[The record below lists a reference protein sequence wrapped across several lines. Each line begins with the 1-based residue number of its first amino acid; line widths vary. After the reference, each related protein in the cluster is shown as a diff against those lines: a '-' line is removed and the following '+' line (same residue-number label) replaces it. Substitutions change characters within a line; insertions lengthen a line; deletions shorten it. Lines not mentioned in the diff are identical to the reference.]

1 MQNTKFHIV
10 ALCAILLAQVAVGQ
24 SSQSLDA
31 QRAEFRRAKDLF
43 EKEKYSSSQHAFEK
57 YILNNQNKNDDNVE
71 SAYFYSAVCAQLLSN
86 LDAQVKLENFI
97 RMYPQSAHVNMA
109 HLFLGNHFYS
119 ERDYKS
125 ALEQY
130 RMVDESLIEYG
141 YRSEYDFKMG
151 YCLFDAGRYRE
162 AQKLF
167 AQQVGGKSKYA
178 ASSLY
183 YYAHIQYMQGEYEP
197 ALRNFRELQKDRRF
211 TRIVPSYI
219 ARIYYYLGREDELL
233 QMAPQLLQDEET
245 FRRDEIRQMI
255 GEVYFNRGEYARALE
270 QYRAVAQGN
279 DDGAGRCT
287 PQDNDYQ
294 IGYCYYQLGN
304 YDSAAAYLVRKTVCS
319 DSVAQNALYLLAD
332 CYLKNGRKSD
342 ARSMFLQAS
351 KMDFDPKIKEESLFN
366 YAKLGCELKQN

>member
-86 LDAQVKLENFI
+86 LDARVKLEEFI

-151 YCLFDAGRYRE
+151 YCLFQTGDTKNA
-162 AQKLF
+162 KSHF
-167 AQQVGGKSKYA
+167 ARLMTGKSKYA
-178 ASSLY
+178 NSALY
-183 YYAHIQYMQGEYEP
+183 YYAHLQY
-197 ALRNFRELQKDRRF
+197 
-211 TRIVPSYI
+211 
-219 ARIYYYLGREDELL
+219 
-233 QMAPQLLQDEET
+233 EE
-245 FRRDEIRQMI
+245 E
-255 GEVYFNRGEYARALE
+255 
-270 QYRAVAQGN
+270 
-279 DDGAGRCT
+279 
-287 PQDNDYQ
+287 
-294 IGYCYYQLGN
+294 N
-304 YDSAAAYLVRKTVCS
+304 YDL
-319 DSVAQNALYLLAD
+319 ALDL
-332 CYLKNGRKSD
+332 CY
-342 ARSMFLQAS
+342 A
-351 KMDFDPKIKEESLFN
+351 P
-366 YAKLGCELKQN
+366 